1 MELVKILDDNWAEVS
16 IGRSK
21 GLVPR
26 NYIKGFWRG

>member
-26 NYIKGFWRG
+26 NYIKRLLEG